1 MSSDEKEPLLSWIY
15 YKDGTSDP
23 PPTLRPE
30 PSQEPKEPPK
40 YDYDKLI
47 AESTGLYSMW
57 WEMWKRIHPE
67 WALIPEKA
75 PAVEPPP

>member
-1 MSSDEKEPLLSWIY
+1 MKNDEIEPLLSWTY

-23 PPTLRPE
+23 
-30 PSQEPKEPPK
+30 PPK

-57 WEMWKRIHPE
+57 WILWRRIHPE
-67 WALIPEKA
+67 WALYPEQPK
-75 PAVEPPP
+75 EPEVKLPQTVIYLLN